1 MIIFNKYI
9 ISLFV
14 VLSILRAQ
22 GQNTD
27 YKVLIQQKTDSLIKV
42 DTLGYETIDATYKR
56 FTKDSLAMDFLNTY
70 GKKEAMVLIESYALN
85 ALGIHCRNTSQYK
98 AAIDFHQRSLQKA
111 IQIDNVELRVI
122 GLNMLGVVH
131 RRMDAVQT
139 ALDYHYK
146 AITLAES
153 VKTPNESIK
162 RSIAVSLNSMGNIF
176 LALNQYELA
185 IQKFNTSLGIEKS
198 VNNQLGLAINY
209 HNIGYAKE
217 ALGRLDEALEDYK
230 ISLSYN
236 QAINS
241 SLGQVI
247 CNNSIAHIY
256 IEQGKYEAAI
266 QTILTSLDKAKAL
279 RDKFHLVGL
288 YNNLGLAYLKIQD
301 YKHSHEYLDIALDI
315 ATAHNFKSA
324 IANAYKYLSLL
335 AELEKK
341 FGIALQYYKKY
352 EAFEEQVRNEKNF
365 QYVNDLIVKYDTEN
379 ISNQVEE
386 LSKENEATRDKLERN
401 KIIWIIS
408 LVLLGVLLLLIYI
421 LNRQHMLKNEK
432 KILTLEQEVLRS
444 QMNPHFVFN
453 SLNSI
458 KHFIIS
464 NEKESAVHY
473 LNKFAKL
480 IRKILEVSMV
490 KEVTLD
496 EEIETMKLYMSIEN
510 IRMSNEIEF
519 NIRIEDNLDTEAI
532 KIPSLILQ
540 PFLEN
545 AIWHG
550 LSSKEGA
557 KIIELSIHQNNID
570 FVDITITDNGI
581 GRKKAL
587 EIKDRKS
594 LNRKSVGVSLS
605 MNRLEN
611 YTRTLSNTHSLQ
623 FVDLE
628 KDGVPIGTK
637 VELKIPL
644 K

>member
-1 MIIFNKYI
+1 MNTFKRYI
-9 ISLFV
+9 LGAFIAMFGLVINAQDDYRSL
-14 VLSILRAQ
+14 LR
-22 GQNTD
+22 
-27 YKVLIQQKTDSLIKV
+27 QKTDSLSAI
-42 DTLGYETIDATYKR
+42 DNLNYEAINSAYRRIDR
-56 FTKDSLAMDFLNTY
+56 DSLAMDYLSIY
-70 GKKEAMVLIESYALN
+70 SKSQSLDLIESYALN

-98 AAIDFHQRSLQKA
+98 SAIDFHKQSLQKA
-111 IQIDNVELRVI
+111 IEADNVEMHVI
-122 GLNMLGVVH
+122 SLNMLGVVY

-139 ALDYHYK
+139 ALDYHYR

-153 VKTPNESIK
+153 VNTPNESIR

-185 IQKFNTSLGIEKS
+185 IEKFNKSLGIEMS
-198 VNNQLGLAINY
+198 VNNKLGLAINY
-209 HNIGYAKE
+209 HNIGYSKE

-236 QAINS
+236 EDINS

-256 IEQGKYEAAI
+256 IEQGKHEQAI
-266 QTILTSLDKAKAL
+266 ETILSSLDQAKSL
-279 RDKFHLVGL
+279 GDKFHLVGL

-301 YKHSHEYLDIALDI
+301 YKSSHHYLEIALDI
-315 ATAHNFKSA
+315 AKKHSFTSA

-335 AELEKK
+335 AEKEKK
-341 FGIALQYYKKY
+341 FELSLQYHKSYQVY
-352 EAFEEQVRNEKNF
+352 EEQVINEKNF
-365 QYVNDLIVKYDTEN
+365 QYVNDLIIKYDTKN

-386 LSKENEATRDKLERN
+386 LSKENEATKDKLERN
-401 KIIWIIS
+401 RIIWIIS
-408 LVLLGVLLLLIYI
+408 LVLLGTLLLLIYI

-490 KEVTLD
+490 KEVTLE

-519 NIRIEDNLDTEAI
+519 NVKVDDDLDMQSI

-540 PFLEN
+540 PFIEN
-545 AIWHG
+545 SIWHG
-550 LSSKEGA
+550 LSSKEGR
-557 KIIELSIHQNNID
+557 KTIDLLFSQNVAD
-570 FVDITITDNGI
+570 FIDITIIDNGI

-587 EIKDRKS
+587 EIKDSKS

-611 YTRTLSNTHSLQ
+611 YTRTFTNTHSLQ
-623 FVDLE
+623 FIDLE
-628 KDGVPIGTK
+628 KDSVPIGTK

>member
-1 MIIFNKYI
+1 MNTFKRYI
-9 ISLFV
+9 LGVFIAMFGLV
-14 VLSILRAQ
+14 INAQDDYRLLLR
-22 GQNTD
+22 
-27 YKVLIQQKTDSLIKV
+27 QKTDSLSAI
-42 DTLGYETIDATYKR
+42 DNLDYEAINFAYRGID
-56 FTKDSLAMDFLNTY
+56 KDSVSMDYLNRY
-70 GKKEAMVLIESYALN
+70 SKGKSLDLIESYALN

-98 AAIDFHQRSLQKA
+98 AALDYHKKSLQKA
-111 IQIDNVELRVI
+111 IDADNIEMRVI
-122 GLNMLGVVH
+122 SLNMLGVVH
-131 RRMDAVQT
+131 RRMDGVQT

-153 VKTPNESIK
+153 VAIPNESIK

-185 IQKFNTSLGIEKS
+185 IEKFNKSLGIEKS
-198 VNNQLGLAINY
+198 VDNKLGLAINY

-217 ALGRLDEALEDYK
+217 ALGKLEDALDNYK

-236 QAINS
+236 NEINS

-256 IEQGKYEAAI
+256 IEQEKYQKGI
-266 QTILTSLDKAKAL
+266 DIILASLDQAKSL

-288 YNNLGLAYLKIQD
+288 YNNLGLAYLKIRD
-301 YKHSHEYLDIALDI
+301 YKNSHQYLEIALDI
-315 ATAHNFKSA
+315 AKEHNFTSA

-341 FGIALQYYKKY
+341 FELSLQYYKKY
-352 EAFEEQVRNEKNF
+352 EAYEEEVRSEKNF
-365 QYVNDLIVKYDTEN
+365 QYVNDLIVKYDTKN
-379 ISNQVEE
+379 ISDQVVE
-386 LSKENEATRDKLERN
+386 LSKENEVTKDKLERN
-401 KIIWIIS
+401 KVTWIIS
-408 LVLLGVLLLLIYI
+408 LVLFGVLVLLIYI
-421 LNRQHMLKNEK
+421 LYRQRLLKNEK
-432 KILTLEQEVLRS
+432 RILTLEQEVLRS

-490 KEVTLD
+490 KEVTL
-496 EEIETMKLYMSIEN
+496 EEELETMKLYMSIEN
-510 IRMSNEIEF
+510 IRMSNEIQF
-519 NIRIEDNLDTEAI
+519 NINIANDLNLQSI
-532 KIPSLILQ
+532 KIPSLLLQ

-545 AIWHG
+545 SIWHG
-550 LSSKEGA
+550 LSSKEGV
-557 KIIELSIHQNNID
+557 KIIDLLIHKKTPD
-570 FVDITITDNGI
+570 FIDITIKDNGI

-587 EIKDRKS
+587 EIKDSKS
-594 LNRKSVGVSLS
+594 IHRKSVGVSLS

-611 YTRTLSNTHSLQ
+611 YTRTFTNTHTLQ
-623 FVDLE
+623 FIDLE
-628 KDGVPIGTK
+628 KEGEPIGTK